1 MRPEREDTMRLNIG
15 KEVAALQSSDSEVPT
30 KDVHEASPCRPGERT
45 PLFDPLDY
53 VKLAR

>member
-1 MRPEREDTMRLNIG
+1 LRPEREDTMRLNIG